1 MKFSQAQT
9 GRTFIIR
16 LEDGDILHEA
26 IERFAA
32 EQGIR
37 AAHLTAVGGIDAGS
51 RLITGPAEGRTAKIV
66 PMETVLDNV
75 YEVSGTGTLFPDDT
89 GAPVLHMHLACGRSA
104 QTITGCVWQGVK
116 VWHILEVIL
125 VELLN
130 TSAVRRFD
138 AVTGFK
144 LLHPC

>member
-26 IERFAA
+26 IERFAV
-32 EQGIR
+32 EQGIH
-37 AAHLTAVGGIDAGS
+37 AAHLTVVGGVDAGS
-51 RLITGPAEGRTAKIV
+51 RLITGPAEGRTKKIV

-75 YEVSGTGTLFPDDT
+75 YEVTGAGTLFPNEN
-89 GAPVLHMHLACGRSA
+89 GAPVLHMHLACGRDG
-104 QTITGCVWQGVK
+104 QTLTGCVRQGVK
-116 VWHILEVIL
+116 VWHILEVVLI
-125 VELLN
+125 ELLN
-130 TSAVRRFD
+130 TTAVRRFD

-144 LLHPC
+144 LLNA

>member
-1 MKFSQAQT
+1 MKFSESQT

-16 LEDGDILHEA
+16 LEDGDILHET
-26 IERFAA
+26 IERFAT

-37 AAHLTAVGGIDAGS
+37 AAHLTVVGGVDAGS
-51 RLITGPAEGRTAKIV
+51 HLITGPAEGRSEKIV

-75 YEVSGTGTLFPDDT
+75 YEVTGTGTLFPDET
-89 GAPVLHMHLACGRSA
+89 GVPVLHMHLACGRGE
-104 QTITGCVWQGVK
+104 QTITGCVRRGVK
-116 VWHILEVIL
+116 VWHVLEVVL

-144 LLHPC
+144 LLNA

>member
-1 MKFSQAQT
+1 MKFSEAQA

-32 EQGIR
+32 AQGIR
-37 AAHLTAVGGIDAGS
+37 AAHLTAVGGADAGS
-51 RLITGPAEGRTAKIV
+51 RLITGPAEGRAGKIV

-75 YEVSGTGTLFPDDT
+75 YEVTGTGTLFPDET
-89 GAPVLHMHLACGRSA
+89 GAPVLHMHLACGRSG
-104 QTITGCVWQGVK
+104 QTVTGCVRRGVK
-116 VWHILEVIL
+116 VWHVLEVVL

-130 TSAVRRFD
+130 TSAVRRLD
-138 AVTGFK
+138 TTTGFK
-144 LLHPC
+144 LLNP